1 MKKILSGAL
10 TAALL
15 TSLLTVAASAITTNE
30 ITIKGVEQLPTI
42 DGKVSMT
49 RQKAGAIPLPISAGT
64 L

>member
-30 ITIKGVEQLPTI
+30 ITIKGVEQLPPSM
-42 DGKVSMT
+42 VSMT
-49 RQKAGAIPLPISAGT
+49 PQKAGAIPLPISAGT

>member
-1 MKKILSGAL
+1 MKKLLSGAL

-42 DGKVSMT
+42 DGKYDP
-49 RQKAGAIPLPISAGT
+49 AEGWGDPLLISAGT